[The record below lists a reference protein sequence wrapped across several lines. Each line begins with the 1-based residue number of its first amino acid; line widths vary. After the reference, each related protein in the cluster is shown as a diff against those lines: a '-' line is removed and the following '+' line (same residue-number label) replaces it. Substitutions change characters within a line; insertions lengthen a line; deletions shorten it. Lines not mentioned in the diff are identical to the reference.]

1 MDACGELRSIADD
14 ILRKFQQLQ
23 YPSKVEARKH
33 HTPILHLQ
41 PHGPLRQHTPNAN
54 LAPARYGY
62 KRYYQSPGSHSG
74 NQIQIPIHIP
84 INVCGITVNV
94 IGLLN
99 PAFGNACANNKLRR
113 GLSNALATVSVFLEG
128 KNWIFSVPVGVPFD
142 ACGKGFDGSAVAQ
155 EMAVECGVGL
165 GVRIG

>member
-1 MDACGELRSIADD
+1 MN
-14 ILRKFQQLQ
+14 LQ

-33 HTPILHLQ
+33 HAPILHLQ
-41 PHGPLRQHTPNAN
+41 RHGPLRQHPPTQTLPPRDMDAN
-54 LAPARYGY
+54 VII
-62 KRYYQSPGSHSG
+62 KSPGSHSG

-99 PAFGNACANNKLRR
+99 SAFGNACANNKLRR